1 MPRRRSRFARRLRRR
16 SKSAPPALFRRS
28 NKRKLWTNEQMLA
41 ALKAVEE
48 GQPVNQVA
56 RDHGI
61 PKTTLKDRVSGR
73 VTHGTNPG
81 PTPYLSTVEED
92 ELGHFLRSCAEVGY
106 GKTRRDAMGIAE
118 SVAVDKG
125 VLKGEKISVG
135 WWRRF
140 LNAAKSHTTT
150 W

>member
-1 MPRRRSRFARRLRRR
+1 MQKQSHACFFDVHTHFYAYPKVWCCH
-16 SKSAPPALFRRS
+16 SKSAPPALLGRS

-41 ALKAVEE
+41 ALKAAEE

-61 PKTTLKDRVSGR
+61 PKTTLKDCVSGR
-73 VTHGTNPG
+73 VTNPG
-81 PTPYLSTVEED
+81 PTPYLSTVEGD
-92 ELGHFLRSCAEVGY
+92 ELGNFLKSCAEVGY

-125 VLKGEKISVG
+125 VLKGEKVSVG
-135 WWRRF
+135 
-140 LNAAKSHTTT
+140 
-150 W
+150 

>member
-1 MPRRRSRFARRLRRR
+1 MPRRRRRFARRLCRHT
-16 SKSAPPALFRRS
+16 KSAPPALLGQS

-41 ALKAVEE
+41 AVEE
-48 GQPVNQVA
+48 GQPINQVT

-81 PTPYLSTVEED
+81 PTPYLSTVEKD
-92 ELGHFLRSCAEVGY
+92 ELGNFLKSCAEVGY

-118 SVAVDKG
+118 SITVDKG
-125 VLKGEKISVG
+125 VLKRS
-135 WWRRF
+135 
-140 LNAAKSHTTT
+140 
-150 W
+150 

>member
-1 MPRRRSRFARRLRRR
+1 
-16 SKSAPPALFRRS
+16 
-28 NKRKLWTNEQMLA
+28 MLA

-48 GQPVNQVA
+48 GQPINQVA
-56 RDHGI
+56 LDHGI

-73 VTHGTNPG
+73 VTHGTIPG

-92 ELGHFLRSCAEVGY
+92 ELGNFLKSCAEVGY

-125 VLKGEKISVG
+125 VLKGKRSVLDG
-135 WWRRF
+135 GEGF
-140 LNAAKSHTTT
+140 LNASQISHYDMVTVLLMYEWTQ
-150 W
+150 